1 MISRTERR
9 HSGAGELP
17 VRKHRPDHWILV
29 LVLILMGIGLIL
41 IYSIGPALAAQGG
54 NVSANYFVGRQFV
67 DILIGLVA
75 FFVAFKV
82 RLTDWLKYQK
92 PLLIISFLMILATLV
107 MGGIGNRWIQIGF
120 LSFQPVEF
128 VKFIFMI
135 LGAFYLAN
143 FVKQHEH
150 FSLKKMKI
158 ELAVVAAF
166 AITII
171 FLQKDLGSTVVLL
184 MMLFAMIFIA
194 GIKMKGFII
203 VVLGVG
209 FLITVAIS
217 STPYRRERLLNFLQP
232 ERACSASGYQ
242 QCQALV
248 GVGSGGL
255 LGLGVGNSVQDFGYL
270 PESTN
275 DSIFAIYAEKFGF
288 IGCVVLLSI
297 YAALLFRIIRIIRYA
312 PNRAY
317 QLVAVSAFTWIAFQA
332 AFNISAM
339 IGLAPLKGIPLPF
352 ISYGGTSM
360 IFTMAAVGIVFQIS
374 SVTNIRQNR
383 KGFEDERSP
392 YESHDDRRGNSRPRY
407 TITRSSI

>member
-9 HSGAGELP
+9 QNGVGELP

-41 IYSIGPALAAQGG
+41 IYSIGPALAAEGG
-54 NVSANYFVGRQFV
+54 NVTANYFVGRQFV
-67 DILIGLVA
+67 DVLLGLVA
-75 FFVAFKV
+75 FFAAFKFP
-82 RLTDWLKYQK
+82 LPNFLKYQK
-92 PLLIISFLMILATLV
+92 HLIIISFLMIVATIIF
-107 MGGIGNRWIQIGF
+107 GGTGNRWLQIGM

-135 LGAFYLAN
+135 LGGFYLAN
-143 FVKQHEH
+143 FVKEHKH
-150 FSLKKMKI
+150 FSIRKMKI
-158 ELAVVAAF
+158 ELSIVAVY

-171 FLQKDLGSTVVLL
+171 FLQKDLGSTIVLL
-184 MMLFAMIFIA
+184 MMLFAMLFIA
-194 GIKMKGFII
+194 GVKIKGFMITVLA
-203 VVLGVG
+203 VV
-209 FLITVAIS
+209 FLIIIAIS
-217 STPYRRERLLNFLQP
+217 STPYRRDRFLNFLQP
-232 ERACSASGYQ
+232 QRDCSSTGYQ
-242 QCQALV
+242 ECQALV

-275 DSIFAIYAEKFGF
+275 DSIFAIFAEKFGF
-288 IGCVVLLSI
+288 IGCMVLLSI
-297 YAALLFRIIRIIRYA
+297 FAALLFRIIRVIKYA

-317 QLVAVSAFTWIAFQA
+317 QLVAVAAFTWIAFQA
-332 AFNISAM
+332 TFNICAM

-360 IFTMAAVGIVFQIS
+360 IFTMASVGVVFQIS
-374 SVTNIRQNR
+374 SVTNIRQNI
-383 KGFEDERSP
+383 KGFEDERSSN
-392 YESHDDRRGNSRPRY
+392 ESHDDRRRNSRPRY

>member
-1 MISRTERR
+1 MISRPVTRRSIVTEL
-9 HSGAGELP
+9 AI
-17 VRKHRPDHWILV
+17 RKHRPDHWIFF

-41 IYSIGPALAAQGG
+41 IYSIGPALAAEGG
-54 NVSANYFVGRQFV
+54 NVTANYFVGRQFIDV
-67 DILIGLVA
+67 LLGIIS
-75 FFVAFKV
+75 FFIAFKIPIV
-82 RLTDWLKYQK
+82 NWLKYQK
-92 PLLIISFLMILATLV
+92 TLIIISFLMIIGTLAF
-107 MGGIGNRWIQIGF
+107 GGIGNRWLQIGL

-135 LGAFYLAN
+135 LGGFYLAN
-143 FVKQHEH
+143 FVKEHKH
-150 FSLKKMKI
+150 FSINKMKI
-158 ELAVVAAF
+158 ELGLVSVY

-171 FLQKDLGSTVVLL
+171 FLQKDLGSTIVLL
-184 MMLFAMIFIA
+184 MMLFAMLFIA
-194 GIKMKGFII
+194 GIKMKGFLIAAASLLLLI
-203 VVLGVG
+203 VIAV
-209 FLITVAIS
+209 S

-232 ERACSASGYQ
+232 QRDCASTGYQ

-275 DSIFAIYAEKFGF
+275 DSIFAIFAEKFGF
-288 IGCVVLLSI
+288 IGCVILLSI
-297 YAALLFRIIRIIRYA
+297 FATLLFRIIQVIKYA

-317 QLVAVSAFTWIAFQA
+317 QLIAVAAFTWIAFQA
-332 AFNISAM
+332 TFNICAM

-374 SVTNIRQNR
+374 SVTNIRQNT
-383 KGFEDERSP
+383 KGFEDERGSNEG
-392 YESHDDRRGNSRPRY
+392 YDDRRRNSRPRY
-407 TITRSSI
+407 TVTRSSI